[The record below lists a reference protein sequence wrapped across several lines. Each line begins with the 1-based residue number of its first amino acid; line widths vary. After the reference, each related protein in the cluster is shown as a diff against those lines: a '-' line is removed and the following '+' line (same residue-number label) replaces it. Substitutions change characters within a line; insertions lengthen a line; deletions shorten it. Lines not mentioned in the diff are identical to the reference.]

1 MYKKT
6 STVSFSLDIHMK
18 RTTTKPKLIYN
29 EIVNNVL
36 SIIRN
41 NYSKSAGF
49 FLLISKQLFL
59 IPVNSSA
66 KGRDAFMIKIKIFV
80 FNP

>member
-1 MYKKT
+1 
-6 STVSFSLDIHMK
+6 MK

-41 NYSKSAGF
+41 NYSKSVGF
-49 FLLISKQLFL
+49 FLLILKQLFL

-66 KGRDAFMIKIKIFV
+66 KGRDAFMIKSKIFV

>member
-18 RTTTKPKLIYN
+18 RTTTKPILIYN